1 MTAIWPPL
9 DHEQVAWVPSGRP
22 TAGLRTELFRPAVF
36 RAAVPPLIG
45 ALDPA
50 PSPEVAALAEDASL
64 ELTRFDATLGGEV
77 AAFAPLLLRSEA
89 VASSRIENLTANA
102 RSVFSA
108 ELGDERKRNATLI
121 AANTRAMS
129 AAIDLAEEL
138 TRASVLTMHATLMA
152 SDARHTPGA
161 LRTEQV
167 WIGRS
172 SASPVGAEFVAP
184 VSERVPGLLDD
195 CLTFARRDDLP
206 VLVQTA
212 VTHAQFET
220 IHPFTDGNGRTG
232 RSLTQA
238 MLRSKGVTRSVTVP
252 VSAGLL
258 TDVDAYHRALTAYRA
273 GELDPIVRLTAE
285 ASLRAVANAR
295 TLVDDLHDVR
305 ASWSARVTARR
316 DSSVWRLLDLLVHQ
330 PVLDATT
337 AASRLSLAPSNVYP
351 LLRRLVE
358 SGVLKQK
365 AEYKMGTIWRAD
377 QVLEALDAFATR
389 SGRRGEATVLG

>member
-1 MTAIWPPL
+1 
-9 DHEQVAWVPSGRP
+9 
-22 TAGLRTELFRPAVF
+22 
-36 RAAVPPLIG
+36 
-45 ALDPA
+45 
-50 PSPEVAALAEDASL
+50 
-64 ELTRFDATLGGEV
+64 
-77 AAFAPLLLRSEA
+77 
-89 VASSRIENLTANA
+89 
-102 RSVFSA
+102 
-108 ELGDERKRNATLI
+108 
-121 AANTRAMS
+121 
-129 AAIDLAEEL
+129 
-138 TRASVLTMHATLMA
+138 MHATLMA

-161 LRTEQV
+161 LRSEQV

-252 VSAGLL
+252 VSAGL
-258 TDVDAYHRALTAYRA
+258 
-273 GELDPIVRLTAE
+273 
-285 ASLRAVANAR
+285 
-295 TLVDDLHDVR
+295 
-305 ASWSARVTARR
+305 
-316 DSSVWRLLDLLVHQ
+316 
-330 PVLDATT
+330 
-337 AASRLSLAPSNVYP
+337 SLAPSNVYP

-358 SGVLKQK
+358 SGVLQQK

-377 QVLEALDAFATR
+377 EVLEALDAFALR
-389 SGRRGEATVLG
+389 AGRRGEATVLG

>member
-1 MTAIWPPL
+1 MSTPWPPIG
-9 DHEQVAWVPSGRP
+9 HEKVDWVPSGRP
-22 TAGLRTELFRPAVF
+22 TVGLRAEPLRAVVF
-36 RAAVPPLIG
+36 EAAVPPLIH
-45 ALDPA
+45 DSSPA
-50 PSPEVAALAEDASL
+50 PSAEVAALAEDASL

-89 VASSRIENLTANA
+89 VASSRIENLTATA
-102 RSVFSA
+102 RSVFTA

-129 AAIDLAEEL
+129 AAIDLADDL

-161 LRTEQV
+161 LRDEQV

-172 SASPVGAEFVAP
+172 SSSPVGAEFVAP
-184 VSERVPGLLDD
+184 VSSRVPALLDD
-195 CLTFARRDDLP
+195 CLAFARRDDLP

-295 TLVDDLHDVR
+295 RLVDDLHDVR
-305 ASWSARVTARR
+305 ASWTTRVTARS

-330 PVLDATT
+330 PVVDAAT

-365 AEYKMGTIWRAD
+365 AEYKLGTIWRAD
-377 QVLEALDAFATR
+377 EVLSALDAFAAR
-389 SGRRGEATVLG
+389 SGRRGEATALS